1 MTLILTRYRLDPVQL
16 GRGGMGVVWG
26 AQDEKL
32 GRRVAIKFIRFPDG
46 VRDPELEARFTH
58 EAKIMSRLA
67 HPGAPVLHDF
77 GDYRD
82 PLLGDRLF
90 MVMQFV
96 EGTGVD
102 DVVAEHGPLPQG
114 WVASIGAQVAA
125 VLAAA
130 HGLGILHRDLKPS
143 NLMLCRDGSIQV
155 VDFGLALMQDPGMT
169 KLTRT
174 GQQLGTAAYMS
185 PEQVNAEQP
194 TERSDV
200 YSLGAVLHELLTG
213 RQLFTGPSEYSV
225 MNQHVNAR
233 PTAVGRLRPDVPKE
247 LDELILA
254 MVEKR
259 PEDRPATAAEVHDR
273 LMPYLAGT
281 GPLGDMTAPGPSPV
295 RMYSHAVSRTLTAG
309 AQPMVPAMVPAA
321 GNAPVDDD
329 FSRGDIGRARRQA
342 VSLVRE
348 SRYRD
353 AADVLAGVAAAAS
366 RKLGAADTEV
376 IDLRGQ
382 LADVLLTGQ
391 DYRRAAQEF
400 RRIADDLL
408 LRPEPD
414 HERVSQCRLQEAT
427 CHVHAGDPELAL
439 HIMRE
444 LLADEGSRFPED
456 DARLLELRC
465 QIGELEIGVGAVD
478 RARATLTSLCEDLT
492 RLYGPEHGATIRVV
506 DLLTGLGG

>member
-1 MTLILTRYRLDPVQL
+1 MTLVLNRYRLDPVHL
-16 GRGGMGVVWG
+16 GKGGMGVVWG
-26 AQDEKL
+26 AHDEKL

-77 GDYRD
+77 GEYRD
-82 PLLGDRLF
+82 PQLGDRLF

-102 DVVAEHGPLPQG
+102 DVVAEHGPLPLG

-143 NLMLCRDGSIQV
+143 NLMLRRDGSIQV

-194 TERSDV
+194 SERSDV
-200 YSLGAVLHELLTG
+200 YALGAVLHELLTG

-225 MNQHVNAR
+225 MNQHVNTR

-281 GPLGDMTAPGPSPV
+281 GPLGDMTAPIPSPV
-295 RMYSHAVSRTLTAG
+295 RMYAHAVSRTLTAG
-309 AQPMVPAMVPAA
+309 APPSTVSA
-321 GNAPVDDD
+321 GGNGPVDGD

-348 SRYRD
+348 SRYGD
-353 AADVLAGVAAAAS
+353 AAGMLAGVAVAAS
-366 RKLGAADTEV
+366 RKLGIADTEV

-382 LADVLLTGQ
+382 LADVLLMGQ

-400 RRIADDLL
+400 RQIADDLL
-408 LRPEPD
+408 LHPEPD
-414 HERVSQCRLQEAT
+414 YERVSQCRLQEVT
-427 CHVHAGDPELAL
+427 CHVHAGDPGLAL

-456 DARLLELRC
+456 DARLLELRR
-465 QIGELEIGVGAVD
+465 QIGELEISVGTVD
-478 RARATLTSLCEDLT
+478 RARVTLTSLCEDLT
-492 RLYGPEHGATIRVV
+492 RLYGSGHGATIRVT